1 MEKEKKEMV
10 LKAINELKPTDKKED
25 FYKKV
30 GDELSQDEADIIFEA
45 YKKGCYEYNTKLWTM
60 ETKYQKLAL
69 AIADNMIKN

>member
-45 YKKGCYEYNTKLWTM
+45 YQKGCYEYNTKLWAM
-60 ETKYQKLAL
+60 ESKYQKLAL
-69 AIADNMIKN
+69 AIAENMIKN

>member
-45 YKKGCYEYNTKLWTM
+45 YQKGCFEYNTKLWAM
-60 ETKYQKLAL
+60 ETKYKKLAL
-69 AIADNMIKN
+69 AIAENMIKN

>member
-30 GDELSQDEADIIFEA
+30 GDQLSQDEADIIFEA
-45 YKKGCYEYNTKLWTM
+45 YQKGCFEYNTKLWAM
-60 ETKYQKLAL
+60 ESKYQKLAI
-69 AIADNMIKN
+69 AIADNMIKD

>member
-30 GDELSQDEADIIFEA
+30 GDELSEDEVDIIFEA
-45 YKKGCYEYNTKLWTM
+45 YQKGCYEYNTKLWAM

>member
-30 GDELSQDEADIIFEA
+30 GDVLSQDEADIIFEA
-45 YKKGCYEYNTKLWTM
+45 YQKGCYEYNTKLWAM

>member
-30 GDELSQDEADIIFEA
+30 GDELPQDEADIIFEA
-45 YKKGCYEYNTKLWTM
+45 YQKGCYEYNTKLWAM
-60 ETKYQKLAL
+60 ESKYQKLAL

>member
-45 YKKGCYEYNTKLWTM
+45 YQKGCYEYNTKLWVM

>member
-30 GDELSQDEADIIFEA
+30 GGELSQDEADIIFEA
-45 YKKGCYEYNTKLWTM
+45 YQKGCFEYNTKLWAM
-60 ETKYQKLAL
+60 ETKYKKLAL

>member
-45 YKKGCYEYNTKLWTM
+45 YQKGCYEYNMRAWNA
-60 ETKYQKLAL
+60 EDKYQKLC
-69 AIADNMIKN
+69 IKVCEKFI

>member
-45 YKKGCYEYNTKLWTM
+45 YQKGCYEYNTKLWAM

>member
-1 MEKEKKEMV
+1 MEQEKKELV
-10 LKAINELKPTDKKED
+10 LKAIKALKPTDKKED

-45 YKKGCYEYNTKLWTM
+45 YQKGCYEYNTKLWAM
-60 ETKYQKLAL
+60 ESKYQKLAL

>member
-45 YKKGCYEYNTKLWTM
+45 YQKGCYEYNTKLWAM

-69 AIADNMIKN
+69 AIAENMIKN

>member
-45 YKKGCYEYNTKLWTM
+45 YQKGCYEYNTKLWAM
-60 ETKYQKLAL
+60 ESKYQKLAL